1 MSMKA
6 QILRDASGN
15 ITIHMEGDLS
25 YDHGPSLRKELQT
38 IAHQNPNSKI
48 NIDLGAIDFVGASGI
63 GNFVETLKYL
73 KNEKKSNI
81 TISNVKSEFLKVF
94 KLYSLNEA
102 DYIAELMNFDND
114 DTENLA
120 RSFGNRNQTFEN

>member
-6 QILRDASGN
+6 QVLRDASGN

-25 YDHGPSLRKELQT
+25 YDHGPTLRKELQT
-38 IAHQNPNSKI
+38 IANENPNSRI
-48 NIDLGAIDFVGASGI
+48 NINLGAIDFVGASGI
-63 GNFVETLKYL
+63 CNFVETLKFL
-73 KNEKKSNI
+73 KTEQNSNI

-102 DYIAELMNFDND
+102 DYVAEIMNFDND
-114 DTENLA
+114 ETDHLNRQFA
-120 RSFGNRNQTFEN
+120 NRNQTFEN

>member
-38 IAHQNPNSKI
+38 IVTQNPHSKI

-63 GNFVETLKYL
+63 GQFVETLKGL
-73 KNEKKSNI
+73 RSEQKTNV
-81 TISNVKSEFLKVF
+81 TLSNVKSEFLKVF
-94 KLYSLNEA
+94 KLYSFNEA
-102 DYIAELMNFDND
+102 EYLAEVLNFDND
-114 DTENLA
+114 ETDNL
-120 RSFGNRNQTFEN
+120 NRRFANRGSTFEN